1 MYAISKLAWIK
12 RKREELAAFN
22 RQSDREYVSGE
33 NHYYKGKRYRL
44 KVINQHLDPH
54 IELKGNQYLLLY
66 VRQGATVE
74 RKEAILKEWYRQN
87 LKQIIEPLVG
97 KWERLLDVEVESWDI
112 LHMKTQ
118 WGSCST
124 KRKTIHFNLELIKKP
139 LHCIEYVIAHE
150 LSHLIERNHNDK
162 FIALLDYNMPNWRNI
177 KNELNEFIV

>member
-1 MYAISKLAWIK
+1 M
-12 RKREELAAFN
+12 
-22 RQSDREYVSGE
+22 
-33 NHYYKGKRYRL
+33 
-44 KVINQHLDPH
+44 
-54 IELKGNQYLLLY
+54 
-66 VRQGATVE
+66 E

-124 KRKTIHFNLELIKKP
+124 KRKTIRFNLELIKKP